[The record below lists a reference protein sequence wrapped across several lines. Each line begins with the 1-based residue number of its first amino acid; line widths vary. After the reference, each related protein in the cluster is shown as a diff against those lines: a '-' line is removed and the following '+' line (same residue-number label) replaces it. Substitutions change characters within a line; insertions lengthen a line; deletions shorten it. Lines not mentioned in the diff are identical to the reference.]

1 MFLNDPLFDIVDSV
15 GAPIAG
21 AKAYFYLTGTTTLT
35 DTYTTSALSTPNTNP
50 VIADSAG
57 RFPPIYLNPAI
68 SYRMRIY
75 DAADVLLIDRD
86 PIAQADY
93 FARTGATNTFTAQ
106 QTFTA
111 SAEPIVVNRTTS
123 PQYSIS
129 VKDNGTQRGF
139 LGAASGFPLIVS
151 NAAGTYAATVS
162 DAGSLALQ
170 GNLSLGAGSGIAT
183 IDINGGSVASTRY
196 YTGGAS
202 RWAVGY
208 AAGSGTG
215 NDFQFYNYGLSIT
228 AMDLNY
234 SNSNLTVQGTVR
246 PAGAATTASA
256 ANAFMNSGDGNALLR
271 STSSRRYKR
280 DIEPLNTAYAERVL
294 ALEPVWYRSK
304 SDADKPEWSWFG
316 LIAEDVATIEPR
328 LVHWMQDGDELIP
341 DGVQYERLAVLLL
354 SVVKQMRAELN
365 ALKAGQEPVAATF
378 SETAI
383 PPEFEIYV
391 QPDESI
397 ADLKVRLLIE
407 LTRLRSMAVGR
418 LDMTDQ
424 ERAMLTALEGQVAQR
439 WFTS

>member
-57 RFPPIYLNPAI
+57 RFPPIYLDPAI

-86 PIAQADY
+86 PIAQANY
-93 FARTGATNTFTAQ
+93 FARTGAANTFTAQ

-139 LGAASGFPLIVS
+139 LGATSGFPLIVS
-151 NAAGTYAATVS
+151 NPAGTYAATVS
-162 DAGSLALQ
+162 DAGTLALQ
-170 GNLSLGAGSGIAT
+170 GNLSLGAGSGSAT
-183 IDINGGSVASTRY
+183 IDMNGGSVASTRY
-196 YTGGAS
+196 YSGGS
-202 RWAVGY
+202 PRWTVGY
-208 AAGSGTG
+208 AAGSGSG

-256 ANAFMNSGDGNALLR
+256 ANAFMNAGDGNALLR
-271 STSSRRYKR
+271 STSSRRYKT
-280 DIEPLNTAYAERVL
+280 DIEPLNSAYAHRIL
-294 ALEPVWYRSK
+294 ALEPVWYRST
-304 SDADKPEWSWFG
+304 SQADKADWSWFG

-328 LVHWMQDGDELIP
+328 LVHWMQDGEGMIP
-341 DGVQYERLAVLLL
+341 DGVQYDRLAVLLL
-354 SVVKQMRAELN
+354 KVVQQMRAELD
-365 ALKAGQEPVAATF
+365 AIKAGEPIPEIAYSESPVPVEFAAL
-378 SETAI
+378 AL
-383 PPEFEIYV
+383 
-391 QPDESI
+391 PDESVS
-397 ADLKVRLLIE
+397 DLKTRLLTE

-418 LDMTDQ
+418 LDMTEQ
-424 ERAMLTALEGQVAQR
+424 ERDMLNRLEGQVAQR
-439 WFTS
+439 WFSS